1 MIDCRGILN
10 IFASELKKCK
20 RKTRRGRYLCVDH
33 CHVRQKVRAL
43 LCHPCNTGLGSFD
56 DDAERMREGA
66 DYLDRANGVPLPPC
80 RCRPGDIPGG
90 GYRAWQQPV
99 VGSTIVLR
107 CAVGRFRVNW
117 ASRMCCPAVPS
128 SRHGG
133 QGTSHRL
140 DP

>member
-80 RCRPGDIPGG
+80 RCRLPDGTRRWCAAP
-90 GYRAWQQPV
+90 AQPV
-99 VGSTIVLR
+99 ARSTIVMR
-107 CAVGRFRVNW
+107 CEVGRFRV
-117 ASRMCCPAVPS
+117 S
-128 SRHGG
+128 
-133 QGTSHRL
+133 
-140 DP
+140 